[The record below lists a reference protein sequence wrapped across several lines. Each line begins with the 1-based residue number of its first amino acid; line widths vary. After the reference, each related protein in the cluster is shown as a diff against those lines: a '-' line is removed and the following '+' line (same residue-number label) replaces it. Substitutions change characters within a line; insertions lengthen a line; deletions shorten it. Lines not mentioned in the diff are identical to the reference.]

1 LNDRKSGRFH
11 RKNPNK
17 LQNRAGSARAA
28 HGSALAVAPQTPM
41 RVTRSLLF
49 VSALPALDVNA
60 ALAHTEP
67 ASTQDIQNSC
77 ASPGLSAR
85 MIAHHRAEHPG
96 AVAGSADTAWE

>member
-1 LNDRKSGRFH
+1 
-11 RKNPNK
+11 
-17 LQNRAGSARAA
+17 
-28 HGSALAVAPQTPM
+28 M

-49 VSALPALDVNA
+49 VSALPTLDVNTA
-60 ALAHTEP
+60 VAHTRA

-85 MIAHHRAEHPG
+85 VIAHHRAEHSG